1 MLIFGC
7 GFRLVPLGSSLPE
20 NLFSYRVI
28 VILSTMRNILK
39 SSLVALLAFLA
50 AVPALAGHKNFK
62 VSVYVRAYEVEKM
75 KDTAWLESSWKTI
88 SSQLDVD
95 KIYLETHRDMLL
107 VDDATLEKAKAFF
120 LKQGLE
126 VAGGITY
133 TISEPNDFET
143 FSYSDPKDRAWV
155 RKVAE
160 HTARH
165 FDEFL
170 LDDFFFTSSK
180 KDGEI
185 EARGDRSWTEYRLQ
199 VMNEAGRNLVVGPA
213 KAVNPKV
220 KVIIKYPNW
229 YDHFQGLGFNLED
242 GPQIFDGVWTGTETR
257 DPAGNQHL
265 QNYLSYNIMR
275 YFENISG
282 GRNGGGWVDSGGIY
296 NSMDRYAEQLF
307 LTAIAKGRD
316 VMLFAYN
323 QLLDVKLNPMFRAP
337 WQDQGTSW
345 SYDQMAAPFESGGET
360 VTPTTMARIAD
371 VVLRQAD
378 ELVGR
383 LGTPVGIH
391 SYKVFHAPGEE
402 FLQNYLGMVGLPMDM
417 YPSFPQG
424 RKSVLL
430 TEQAATDPDLTGK
443 IERQLKAGG
452 DVIITTGLLKA
463 VPEKIA
469 PICELFCDD
478 RKALVNDFG
487 WNGKSERDILIPQVR
502 YWTNDSWEVVSAG
515 RPLTGGVSGW
525 PILHRATYSN
535 GTLYVLTIPDDFG
548 NLYDYPAGVLNEIRK
563 AMSKDLDLYL
573 EGPSKVG
580 LFLYDNK
587 TVIVENFND
596 TPVDIKLVGKAGM
609 TRLTDLETGETIEM
623 SEDRAMS
630 FFRRGD
636 PSVKGAMTLKPH
648 SYRAFSYE

>member
-1 MLIFGC
+1 MK
-7 GFRLVPLGSSLPE
+7 R
-20 NLFSYRVI
+20 
-28 VILSTMRNILK
+28 ILAS
-39 SSLVALLAFLA
+39 LLAGLSVL
-50 AVPALAGHKNFK
+50 AVPALAQHKNYT

-75 KDTAWLESSWKTI
+75 KDTQWLESSWKTI

-107 VDDATLEKAKAFF
+107 VDDATIEKAKNFF

-143 FSYSDPKDRAWV
+143 FAYSDPKDREWV
-155 RKVAE
+155 KKVAE
-160 HTARH
+160 TTARH
-165 FDEFL
+165 FDEML

-180 KDGEI
+180 TDVEI
-185 EARGDRSWTEYRLQ
+185 TAKGDRSWTEYRLER
-199 VMNEAGRNLVVGPA
+199 MNEAGRNLVVGPA

-229 YDHFQGLGFNLED
+229 YDDFQGLGFNLEW

-257 DPAGNQHL
+257 DPGSNQHL

-275 YFENISG
+275 YFENISD

-296 NSMDRYAEQLF
+296 MSMDRYAEQLF

-323 QLLDVKLNPMFRAP
+323 QLLDVRLNPMFRAS

-345 SYDQMAAPFESGGET
+345 NYDEMTAPFKKGKET

-371 VVLRQAD
+371 VVLHKAD
-378 ELVGR
+378 DLVGK
-383 LGTPVGIH
+383 LGTPIGIH
-391 SYKVFHAPGEE
+391 SYKIYHQPGEE
-402 FLQNYLGMVGLPMDM
+402 FLQNYLGMIGLPMDM

-424 RKSVLL
+424 RKTVLL
-430 TEQAATDPDLTGK
+430 TAQAAADPDLTAR
-443 IERQLKAGG
+443 IDRQLKAGG
-452 DVIITTGLLKA
+452 DVVITTGLLKA

-469 PICELFCDD
+469 PICELRCDD
-478 RKALVNDFG
+478 LKAIVNDFG
-487 WNGKSERDILIPQVR
+487 RYGKSGRDILIPQVR

-515 RPLTGGVSGW
+515 RPLSGGVSGW
-525 PILHRATYSN
+525 PILHRCIYSQ

-548 NLYDYPAGVLNEIRK
+548 NLYDFPEGALNEIRRR
-563 AMSKDLDLYL
+563 MSRDLDLYL
-573 EGPSKVG
+573 EGPAKVG

-596 TPVDIKLVGKAGM
+596 EPVDIKLVGTAGLEK
-609 TRLTDLETGETIEM
+609 LTDLETGETVNAIRDQVPAF
-623 SEDRAMS
+623 S
-630 FFRRGD
+630 RRRTE
-636 PSVKGAMTLKPH
+636 PAAKASMALKPH
-648 SYRAFSYE
+648 SYRAFRYE

>member
-1 MLIFGC
+1 MKQAIRTLCTGML
-7 GFRLVPLGSSLPE
+7 
-20 NLFSYRVI
+20 
-28 VILSTMRNILK
+28 
-39 SSLVALLAFLA
+39 ALLFAIPLT
-50 AVPALAGHKNFK
+50 AGHKNFK
-62 VSVYVRAYEVEKM
+62 VSVYVRAYEVEQM
-75 KDTAWLESSWKTI
+75 ADTEWLESTWKTI

-107 VDDATLEKAKAFF
+107 IDDATLEKAKKFF
-120 LKQGLE
+120 EKQGIE

-155 RKVAE
+155 QKVAE
-160 HTARH
+160 TTARH
-165 FDEFL
+165 FDELL

-185 EARGDRSWTEYRLQ
+185 AAKGNRSWTEYRLER
-199 VMNEAGRNLVVGPA
+199 MNEAGRNLVVGPA

-229 YDHFQGLGFNLED
+229 YDDFQGLGFNLEW

-296 NSMDRYAEQLF
+296 MSMDRYAEQLF

-345 SYDQMAAPFESGGET
+345 SYDEMTAPFKKGKET

-371 VVLRQAD
+371 IVLRKAD
-378 ELVGR
+378 DLCGK
-383 LGTPVGIH
+383 LGNPVGIH
-391 SYKVFHAPGEE
+391 SYKVYHQPGEE
-402 FLQNYLGMVGLPMDM
+402 FLQNYLGMIGLPMDM
-417 YPSFPQG
+417 YPAFPEG
-424 RKSVLL
+424 RKTVLL
-430 TEQAATDPDLTGK
+430 TEQAAADPALTEK
-443 IERQLKAGG
+443 IDRQLKAGG
-452 DVIITTGLLKA
+452 DVVITTGLLKA
-463 VPEKIA
+463 VPGKIA
-469 PICELFCDD
+469 PICELRCDD
-478 RKALVNDFG
+478 LKAIVNDFG
-487 WNGKSERDILIPQVR
+487 RYGKSDKDILIPQVR

-525 PILHRATYSN
+525 PILHRATYSQ

-548 NLYDYPAGVLNEIRK
+548 NLYDYPEGALNEIRRR
-563 AMSKDLDLYL
+563 MSRDMDLYL
-573 EGPSKVG
+573 EGPAKVS

-596 TPVDIKLVGKAGM
+596 EPVNVKLVGTAGLKK
-609 TRLTDLETGETIEM
+609 LTDLETGETIDAAVEQM
-623 SEDRAMS
+623 PA
-630 FFRRGD
+630 FFRRMAA
-636 PSVKGAMTLKPH
+636 PSPKAAMTIKPH
-648 SYRAFSYE
+648 SYRAFRYE

>member
-1 MLIFGC
+1 MRRILNLVLFG
-7 GFRLVPLGSSLPE
+7 LL
-20 NLFSYRVI
+20 
-28 VILSTMRNILK
+28 
-39 SSLVALLAFLA
+39 LLAA
-50 AVPALAGHKNFK
+50 PAMAHHKNFT
-62 VSVYVRAYEVEKM
+62 VSVYVRAYEVDKM
-75 KDTAWLESSWKTI
+75 KDTQWLESTWKII
-88 SSQLDVD
+88 SDQLDVD

-107 VDDATLEKAKAFF
+107 VDDATLEKAKKFF
-120 LKQGLE
+120 EKQGIE

-143 FSYSDPKDRAWV
+143 FSYSDPKDREWV
-155 RKVAE
+155 KKVAE
-160 HTARH
+160 TTARH

-180 KDGEI
+180 KDVEI
-185 EARGDRSWTEYRLQ
+185 AAKGDKSWTEYRLER
-199 VMNEAGRNLVVGPA
+199 MNEAGRNLVVGPA

-229 YDHFQGLGFNLED
+229 YDDFQGLGFNLEW

-282 GRNGGGWVDSGGIY
+282 GRNGGGWVDSGGI
-296 NSMDRYAEQLF
+296 NMSMDRYAEQLF

-323 QLLDVKLNPMFRAP
+323 QLVDVKLNPMYRAP

-345 SYDQMAAPFESGGET
+345 SYDEMTAPFKKGKET

-371 VVLRQAD
+371 IVLRKTD
-378 ELVGR
+378 ELCGK
-383 LGTPVGIH
+383 LGNPVGIH
-391 SYKVFHAPGEE
+391 SYKIYQQPGEE
-402 FLQNYLGMVGLPMDM
+402 FLQNYLGMIGLPMDM
-417 YPSFPQG
+417 YPTFSEG
-424 RKSVLL
+424 RKTILL
-430 TEQAATDPDLTGK
+430 TAQAAADPALTEK
-443 IERQLKAGG
+443 IDRQLKAGG
-452 DVIITTGLLKA
+452 DVVITTGLLKA

-469 PICELFCDD
+469 PICELRCDD
-478 RKALVNDFG
+478 LKAIVNDFG
-487 WNGKSERDILIPQVR
+487 RYGKSERDIIIPQVR

-525 PILHRATYSN
+525 PILHRATYSQ

-548 NLYDYPAGVLNEIRK
+548 NLYDYPEPALNEI
-563 AMSKDLDLYL
+563 
-573 EGPSKVG
+573 
-580 LFLYDNK
+580 LYDNK

-596 TPVDIKLVGKAGM
+596 EPVDVKLVGTAGLKK
-609 TRLTDLETGETIEM
+609 LTDLETGETLDAAVEQVP
-623 SEDRAMS
+623 A
-630 FFRRGD
+630 FFRRMAA
-636 PSVKGAMTLKPH
+636 PSPKAAMTVKPH
-648 SYRAFSYE
+648 SYRAFRYE